1 MSFGSTGKQLCIV
14 DPAFTLDS
22 PTMKHLV
29 YAIPT
34 IRAAGWQITAIAE
47 RVEPDLPI
55 DFIPLPLRYRNPII
69 SSFELPVAANRA
81 ARTYRAQ
88 NPHAVVFGTPG
99 LPYGADVSAVQFL
112 HHVWLSVAPT
122 LPHQTVRERVTLA
135 LSRLRD
141 KAARRDFAS
150 GHTRCW
156 LPVSNSIADELRKMV
171 SHPERIRVLPNS
183 YDETRFT
190 VETVNR
196 FRTARRL
203 ELGYSDIDYVFGFLS
218 QGHYQRKGFWIAV
231 AALAKLRR
239 RKDSLQFTPKLLVI
253 GGLSPTLRRL
263 QKALTKEFSDW
274 RDWIQFTGM
283 LSRPEETLSAID
295 AFLFPSYF
303 EAFCLAEIE
312 AAALSLP
319 LLLTP
324 HCGSEMILQPGVNG
338 LSVSFNPDELADQLR
353 AFLRGSTKLGPIEG
367 PSHRPENFRPSIG
380 KALNRKQ
387 FSERLLKILEE
398 TWTAK
403 KVS

>member
-1 MSFGSTGKQLCIV
+1 MSSSSTGKQLCIV

-29 YAIPT
+29 YAIPA
-34 IRAAGWQITAIAE
+34 IRAAGWQITVIAE
-47 RVEPDLPI
+47 RVEPDLSV
-55 DFIPLPLRYRNPII
+55 DFVPLGLRYRNPVIG
-69 SSFELPVAANRA
+69 SFELPVVANRA
-81 ARTYRAQ
+81 ARIYRAQ
-88 NPHAVVFGTPG
+88 NPNSVVFGTPG

-112 HHVWLSVAPT
+112 HHVWLSLAST
-122 LPHQTVRERVTLA
+122 IPHQTVRERVALA

-156 LPVSNSIADELRKMV
+156 LPVSDSIADELRKLV
-171 SHPERIRVLPNS
+171 SHPERVRVLPNS
-183 YDETRFT
+183 YDETRFA

-196 FRTARRL
+196 FRSARRI
-203 ELGYSDIDYVFGFLS
+203 ELGYSDTDYIFGFLS

-231 AALAKLRR
+231 AALAKLRYR
-239 RKDSLQFTPKLLVI
+239 RDSLQFAPKLLVI
-253 GGLSPTLRRL
+253 GGFPPTLQRL
-263 QKALTKEFSDW
+263 RKTLTKKFSDW

-324 HCGSEMILQPGVNG
+324 HFGSEMILKPGGNG
-338 LSVSFNPDELADQLR
+338 LSVSFNPDELAEQLW
-353 AFLRGSTKLGPIEG
+353 AFLRGSTELGPIETH
-367 PSHRPENFRPSIG
+367 SHRPQNFRPSTG

-387 FSERLLKILEE
+387 FSERLLQILEE